1 MKLKLISAILVI
13 MLFSGCGFKIVDN
26 TNKYK
31 ITNIITSGDKRI
43 SYSLKNKLFLNTNEN
58 SSKILSITIDT
69 KKIKSIYERDIKNEI
84 TKYSIR
90 ITVKVEAK
98 DLTKNIEK
106 KFSISDDG
114 IYNVGSRH
122 SVTKNNENQ
131 LIKLLT
137 ENLLEEILDKLSINF
152 NDL

>member
-43 SYSLKNKLFLNTNEN
+43 SYNLKNKLFLNTNEN

>member
-1 MKLKLISAILVI
+1 MKLKLISAILFI

-43 SYSLKNKLFLNTNEN
+43 SYNLKNKLFLNTNEN

>member
-26 TNKYK
+26 INKYK

-43 SYSLKNKLFLNTNEN
+43 SYNLKNKLFLNTNEN